1 MNDHLGF
8 SGGVIHG
15 PARYFLTVLP
25 RLASSKILP
34 ALCILRDWHP
44 FAEQLSAVGV
54 PPIVLNRKKWDP
66 RAVFDLVHLIRE
78 LDIDVL
84 IS

>member
-1 MNDHLGF
+1 VNDHLGF